1 MTARWMPEC
10 ERGRNIDMWWPP
22 RQCQK
27 KFGAI
32 FVLVAAG
39 FAPALFPPPNMCAS
53 TRVSHYPTPIL
64 MHVCAWAVKAVR
76 WRLGRTYM
84 VSHRRISAAASELI
98 RMQDMIEHMSM
109 ATRQKDKCSIL
120 IEYAD
125 LEPLLRLYVRAC
137 CRAYLVTQQSV
148 S

>member
-53 TRVSHYPTPIL
+53 TKSGDCL
-64 MHVCAWAVKAVR
+64 CEA
-76 WRLGRTYM
+76 
-84 VSHRRISAAASELI
+84 RRASLTI
-98 RMQDMIEHMSM
+98 QRPFLCM
-109 ATRQKDKCSIL
+109 
-120 IEYAD
+120 
-125 LEPLLRLYVRAC
+125 YVRGRSKQYDGDWAEH
-137 CRAYLVTQQSV
+137 TW
-148 S
+148 